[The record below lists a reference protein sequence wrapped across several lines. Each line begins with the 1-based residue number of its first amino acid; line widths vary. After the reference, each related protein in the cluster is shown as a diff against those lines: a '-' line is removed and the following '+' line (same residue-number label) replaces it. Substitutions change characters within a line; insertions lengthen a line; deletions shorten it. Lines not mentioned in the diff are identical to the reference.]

1 MENDKSARPGAAA
14 APGRGPEELERTYV
28 ETFDLR
34 RRSISPARPSR
45 R

>member
-1 MENDKSARPGAAA
+1 MKNDKSARPPQRR
-14 APGRGPEELERTYV
+14 PGGGPEELERTYV
-28 ETFDLR
+28 ETFGLR